1 MTLDLTQFHDAFF
14 EESFEALDS
23 MEAALLKL
31 DLGAPDAELINTIFR
46 VAHSIKGGSAT
57 FGFTEIASFTHSLE
71 TLLDELRANKL
82 QVTSQTL
89 DLLLKSVDA
98 MRDMLRAVQTK
109 TPIDSQRVA
118 DLQFD
123 AEQILARRDAAV
135 AAAAPAIPNG
145 ASAPAADGPASSST
159 LTASAAS
166 APTSAIAAAAAPTAA
181 SIPARQWKISFRPYP
196 ELFAR
201 GNDPLRM
208 LRELSG
214 LGALEVET
222 SFDSLP
228 EFKKLAPQNC
238 YLSWNLDLAGDVDEA
253 AIREVFDWATG
264 DCDLDVVEV
273 TAPAAAAPALDDD
286 IVNHDLI
293 AEFDAMMAA
302 DAAPKYAPVVA
313 APSAP
318 TPDVAIAHAA
328 EDATLASSAAAA
340 PSRPAIEGLRPA
352 APNAEPPSPPA
363 AGPDHAK
370 ARSAAE
376 PTTAPEAKSP
386 KEAPA
391 QGGIGDS
398 GSIRVSVEKID
409 ELMNTVG
416 ELVITQ
422 SMLSQLGKNLE
433 GPSSEQFRLGLA
445 ELERNM
451 RELQE
456 SVMRVRMLPI
466 SFVFSRFPRMVRDL
480 AQRLGK
486 EVNLVLTGE
495 HTELDKTVLEKIG
508 DPLVHLVRNSVD
520 HGIEMPD
527 VRKSKGKPS
536 FGTLKLDASHRG
548 GNICVEVGD
557 DGGGLNPAKILAKA
571 RSRGLVG
578 PNDMLTDAQACELIF
593 LPGFSTAET
602 TTDISGR
609 GVGLDVVR
617 RNVKELGG
625 SIEVKNELGKGA
637 RFVITLPLTLAI
649 VDGQSISVGKQNYIV
664 PLVSI
669 IESLQIKQGALN
681 RVAGQGEVFSFRGD
695 FVPVIRLHEIFG
707 VEPRA
712 RDLHQ
717 GLIVIVEGDGRRVG
731 LFVDDLLGQQQVV
744 IKSLETNYGHID
756 GVSGATILGD
766 GSVALILDL
775 PGIIRRSGAGVRAN

>member
-23 MEAALLKL
+23 MESALLKL
-31 DLGAPDAELINTIFR
+31 DLGAPDAELVNTIFR

-57 FGFTEIASFTHSLE
+57 FGFSEIASFTHSLE
-71 TLLDELRANKL
+71 TLLDELRANRL
-82 QVTSQTL
+82 QVTSTTL

-118 DLQFD
+118 ELQRD
-123 AEQILARRDAAV
+123 AETILAQRASASAAMSAAV
-135 AAAAPAIPNG
+135 PATTAAAPATATPNG
-145 ASAPAADGPASSST
+145 TAAETAAPAAEAPANSSSPPA
-159 LTASAAS
+159 TAAAS
-166 APTSAIAAAAAPTAA
+166 TDAAPPAPAAATPQRT
-181 SIPARQWKISFRPYP
+181 WKISFRPYP

-208 LRELSG
+208 LRELSE
-214 LGALEVET
+214 LGTLEVEA
-222 SFDSLP
+222 SCESLP
-228 EFKKLAPQNC
+228 PFGKLDPQSC
-238 YLSWNLDLAGDVDEA
+238 YLSWGLQLSGDVKEA
-253 AIREVFDWATG
+253 SIREVFDWAEG
-264 DCDLDVVEV
+264 DCDLDIVCLE
-273 TAPAAAAPALDDD
+273 APAPVVAAALDDD
-286 IVNHDLI
+286 IINHDLI
-293 AEFDAMMAA
+293 AEFDAMIAA
-302 DAAPKYAPVVA
+302 DAAPKYAPVA
-313 APSAP
+313 A
-318 TPDVAIAHAA
+318 I
-328 EDATLASSAAAA
+328 AAAA
-340 PSRPAIEGLRPA
+340 DTVA
-352 APNAEPPSPPA
+352 AAATATDEPPPPA
-363 AGPDHAK
+363 AGIEP
-370 ARSAAE
+370 ARARAAE
-376 PTTAPEAKSP
+376 PAGASKSETTAAS
-386 KEAPA
+386 
-391 QGGIGDS
+391 GIGDS

-495 HTELDKTVLEKIG
+495 QTELDKTVLEKIG
-508 DPLVHLVRNSVD
+508 DPLVHLVRNSID
-520 HGIEMPD
+520 HGIEKPD
-527 VRKSKGKPS
+527 VRKANGKPA

-548 GNICVEVGD
+548 GNICVEVSD
-557 DGGGLNPAKILAKA
+557 DGGGMNPARILAKA
-571 RSRGLVG
+571 RERGVVG
-578 PNDMLTDAQACELIF
+578 PNDVLTDQQACELIF
-593 LPGFSTAET
+593 MPGFSTAET
-602 TTDISGR
+602 TTDVSGR

-625 SIEVKNELGKGA
+625 TIETRNEPGKGA
-637 RFVITLPLTLAI
+637 RFIITLPLTLAI
-649 VDGQSISVGKQNYIV
+649 VDGQSIAVGKQNYIV
-664 PLVSI
+664 PLISI

-695 FVPVIRLHEIFG
+695 YVPVIRLHEVFG

-712 RDLHQ
+712 HELHQ

-775 PGIIRRSGAGVRAN
+775 PGIIRRAGAGVRAN